1 MCHEPL
7 SEYTIFGLPLLA
19 TNVLKL
25 RKNSSVSKVG
35 SKSKYMPRVRLHEYK
50 AKYDFLNDF
59 RVVRY
64 LIGPAKS
71 TPITSNEV
79 FPWVLVV
86 GRLPGGGVEYA
97 FALTRLHRSNGY
109 EYASPTF
116 SVWESSNCFGRGS
129 SLRHPPWRVSEFEFS
144 TSFSVKL
151 LLSDRYTG

>member
-1 MCHEPL
+1 MNVPCTVVGIHDL
-7 SEYTIFGLPLLA
+7 WSSSSIA

-25 RKNSSVSKVG
+25 RKNSSGSKVD
-35 SKSKYMPRVRLHEYK
+35 SKSKYMPRVRLHAYK

-97 FALTRLHRSNGY
+97 FALTRLHQSNGS

-116 SVWESSNCFGRGS
+116 LVWESSNCFGGGS
-129 SLRHPPWRVSEFEFS
+129 SLRHLPMEGFQVRI
-144 TSFSVKL
+144 L
-151 LLSDRYTG
+151 N